1 MRIFVTGG
9 SGFIGHYLVP
19 RLMESGHEIRLLLRP
34 PPQRRPPPPS
44 GAQLVEGNP
53 IAPGPWWEQLA
64 DCDAAVNLIGES
76 IDGYWSRDK
85 RARIRSS
92 RVQPTALLV
101 KHIPRDRPFV
111 LISASA
117 VGYYGDAG
125 ERILDEQAPAGRDYL
140 ASVAREWEA
149 AALTAAERGARVAI
163 TRFGLVLGA
172 GGALAEM
179 IKGLSGLRNGV
190 LGNGR
195 HWVSWI
201 HQEDLAQGVLRLL
214 DDSSMRGSFNFGS
227 PNPARQSDFART
239 LGRLLGHTRGLPT
252 PAKALRLALGGF
264 ADALLASQRM
274 RPKAL
279 LEAGFEFRYPQLE
292 AALSEVLPRMRHP
305 LS

>member
-9 SGFIGHYLVP
+9 SGFIGRHLVP
-19 RLMESGHEIRLLLRP
+19 RLLEGGNEIRLLLRP
-34 PPQRRPPPPS
+34 SDRQRAPLPS
-44 GAQLVEGNP
+44 GAELVTGNP
-53 IAPGPWWEQLA
+53 LAPGPWWEQLA
-64 DCDAAVNLIGES
+64 DCDAAVNLIGEP
-76 IDGYWSRDK
+76 IDGYWSGDK

-92 RVQPTALLV
+92 RVVPTALLTR
-101 KHIPRDRPFV
+101 HLPRDRPFV

-149 AALTAAERGARVAI
+149 AALTGAELGARVAV

-172 GGALAEM
+172 GGALVEM
-179 IKGLSGLRNGV
+179 IKGLHGLRNGV

-201 HQEDLAQGVLRLL
+201 HEEDLARGVLRLL
-214 DDSSMRGSFNFGS
+214 NDSSMQGSFNFGS
-227 PNPARQSDFART
+227 PFPVRQSDFART
-239 LGRLLGHTRGLPT
+239 LGGLLGRTRGLPT

-279 LEAGFEFRYPQLE
+279 LEAGFEFRYPRLE
-292 AALSEVLPRMRHP
+292 TALREILPRARYP
-305 LS
+305 RP